1 MISISH
7 LVNQS
12 ERNGSW
18 NEYRQS
24 VHGNGLRR
32 NGPQGDADADADAR
46 NLCSKSLYFYFHLYL
61 NLHSHLYLFL
71 YLYI

>member
-32 NGPQGDADADADAR
+32 NGPQGDADADAR